1 MRNSSGCLKYHWLG
15 PTTNGAA
22 WYPKNGTLKDFAYRE
37 AASLD
42 LVVEL
47 SCCKFPP
54 AYFLPREWES
64 NRESLLSLLEWAAR
78 AVRGLVLDL
87 RGGVVEGALVSFT
100 RDTGRAPR
108 GKGEEARAG
117 VSVTSTSR
125 YN

>member
-1 MRNSSGCLKYHWLG
+1 MFVQDYNYIWHGCMEV
-15 PTTNGAA
+15 
-22 WYPKNGTLKDFAYRE
+22 TL
-37 AASLD
+37 
-42 LVVEL
+42 EL

-87 RGGVVEGALVSFT
+87 KGGVVEGALVSFT

-108 GKGEEARAG
+108 GKGEETRAG

-125 YN
+125 YRLTVYSVAVHYGLRCFN